1 MNGIETLGVVMVPHE
16 VGISIFNRIIEAFTK
31 VIDRVCTLCDNIIN
45 QKGKKYK
52 NKKQE
57 TIGKEVIGCK
67 SYLKMIL

>member
-1 MNGIETLGVVMVPHE
+1 MNGIETLGIVMVPHE
-16 VGISIFNRIIEAFTK
+16 VGISILNRIIEAFTK
-31 VIDRVCTLCDNIIN
+31 VIDRVCALCDNTIN
-45 QKGKKYK
+45 QKGKKCK